1 MNKSK
6 DTNPD
11 TVVGIK
17 LEIGFSRQESY
28 HQLYGNRKIPEYLA
42 ELGFTVI
49 ETPIGLEIEREALM
63 EHVIC
68 CLNTGLKASLHAY
81 SENTTSNPAFFSP
94 EENNLCR
101 LLHQRF
107 LSLAAEVSCLQQS
120 PTVVTIHPAAG
131 GSEHSRRDL
140 VDRSVSFF
148 SWAHE
153 WCCRNAP
160 EVRLVAEL
168 QISPNPEEPLQ
179 RIGDIYDELLEIV
192 TRSHIQAC
200 WDFGHAYLN
209 TQRYGVQLYPPDG
222 LLPRIG
228 HVHCHDVHS
237 DDHHPLVYN
246 TVPWQDFI
254 KLLINSGFDGSIIL
268 EVPPSKFLDAGGIH
282 SLTYSLKALENWIKQ
297 CKGDRE

>member
-11 TVVGIK
+11 IVVGIK

-42 ELGFTVI
+42 ELGFTVM
-49 ETPIGLEIEREALM
+49 ETPIGLETEREVLM

-68 CLNTGLKASLHAY
+68 CLKAGLEVSLHAY
-81 SENTTSNPAFFSP
+81 SENTTSNPAFFSL

-101 LLHQRF
+101 LSHQRF
-107 LSLAAEVSCLQQS
+107 LSLAVEISSLQQS

-131 GSEHSRRDL
+131 GSEHSRRGL

-148 SWAHE
+148 SWAHQ

-192 TRSHIQAC
+192 TQSHIQAC

-222 LLPRIG
+222 LLPHIG
-228 HVHCHDVHS
+228 HVHCHDVHN
-237 DDHHPLVYN
+237 DDHHPLVCN

-254 KLLINSGFDGSIIL
+254 RLLIDRGFDGIIIL
-268 EVPPSKFLDAGGIH
+268 EVPPSNFLDAGGIH
-282 SLTYSLKALENWIKQ
+282 SLTCSLQALENWIKQ
-297 CKGDRE
+297 CKRNQE